1 MARAGT
7 PRGKLA
13 DCGGT
18 SGISRIKL
26 RFLLATG
33 DLCFSSSERSYLRR
47 KLTDEGKQSR
57 HASGD
62 LQCRDTSRLLDVGGR
77 QASGPATTSRSYAAA
92 PNYNSPAQSASGW
105 QNGELS
111 PNMIRQVQ
119 QNLTQAGLY
128 KGRADG
134 VWGPQTEA
142 AVRDYQQQHNLNAT
156 GQLDQPTLSAMN
168 LGTNTNQS
176 YNQNSGANGQ
186 QPANQ
191 RYGSNYNPPPSSNT
205 QPNYNPPPPNNPTDQ
220 TNNDTGTPR

>member
-1 MARAGT
+1 MRANN
-7 PRGKLA
+7 LA
-13 DCGGT
+13 T
-18 SGISRIKL
+18 
-26 RFLLATG
+26 LLAI
-33 DLCFSSSERSYLRR
+33 SSVAILPACSMF
-47 KLTDEGKQSR
+47 
-57 HASGD
+57 
-62 LQCRDTSRLLDVGGR
+62 GGR

-176 YNQNSGANGQ
+176 YNQNNDANGQ